1 MHLIEALAK
10 FLASKRDERE
20 TSLALELTSHLA
32 ISEETQTVIA
42 SSPVLLD
49 HMHSAL
55 VSPTA
60 MSKEKERV
68 LDCIQKICQP
78 KVAGARA
85 IPELV
90 VAGHSHSS
98 HRYRTLSRTLC
109 ITRSWSTLCWHCAAR
124 AQARTRSSTHSR
136 RSVTYLCVSPHR
148 H

>member
-78 KVAGARA
+78 KVHGA
-85 IPELV
+85 ISQSWSLLV
-90 VAGHSHSS
+90 VATHHIGTG
-98 HRYRTLSRTLC
+98 RYRAPCASQGAGQLC
-109 ITRSWSTLCWHCAAR
+109 AGTVRRGRRHAHAAAR
-124 AQARTRSSTHSR
+124 TQGA
-136 RSVTYLCVSPHR
+136 L
-148 H
+148 